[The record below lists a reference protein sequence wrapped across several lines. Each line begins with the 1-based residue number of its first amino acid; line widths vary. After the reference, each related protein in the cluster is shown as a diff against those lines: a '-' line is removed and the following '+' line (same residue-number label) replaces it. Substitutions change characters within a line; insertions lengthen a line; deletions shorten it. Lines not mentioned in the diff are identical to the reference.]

1 MRPRT
6 AQTPSRE
13 GNLLLATLPRRRSG
27 GLLSSFKTASFEL
40 GQVLY
45 EPGES
50 VKHVVFPV
58 TAMLSVIAEGGGRGR
73 SVEIAVV
80 GSDGMAGLDALLG
93 GKKESLYRVLVQL
106 PGEALRL
113 PLSAV
118 REAAARPG
126 PFQKAVNA
134 YTSAFIVETSRAAVC
149 NALHGIDERL
159 AKWILRTQD
168 HARSDRFPMRQDFMA
183 KMLAARRPA
192 VSEAAR
198 RLRRNGV
205 IDYRRGTLTV
215 LDRQALEQTACACYQ
230 IIRDAYA
237 QLTVDG

>member
-1 MRPRT
+1 MYPRT
-6 AQTPSRE
+6 AQTPSPE
-13 GNLLLATLPRRRSG
+13 GNLLLASLPRRTSG

-45 EPGES
+45 EPGEP
-50 VKHVVFPV
+50 VKYAVFPM
-58 TAMLSVIAEGGGRGR
+58 TAMLSVIAEGDRGR

-93 GKKESLYRVLVQL
+93 RQQESLYRVIVQL

-118 REAAARPG
+118 HEAAARPG
-126 PFQKAVNA
+126 PFQDAVNA

-149 NALHGIDERL
+149 NALHGIDQRL

-168 HARSDRFPMRQDFMA
+168 HARSDRFQMRQDFMA
-183 KMLAARRPA
+183 KMLAERRPA
-192 VSEAAR
+192 ISEAAQK
-198 RLRRNGV
+198 LRRNGV
-205 IDYRRGTLTV
+205 IDYQRGTLTV
-215 LDRQALEQTACACYQ
+215 LDRRALEQTACACYQ

-237 QLTVDG
+237 QLPVN